1 MSRTWTSLCNKG
13 TCPPESSKARGL
25 ATAAGTVLA
34 AEYVQSQISY
44 FPGEDIE
51 DNTVTSVQQC
61 EVLARKRGEMQIGKM
76 EKENNSKDSVPSRA

>member
-13 TCPPESSKARGL
+13 TCPPEFSKARGL
-25 ATAAGTVLA
+25 DTAAGTVLA
-34 AEYVQSQISY
+34 AEHVQSQISY

-51 DNTVTSVQQC
+51 DNTVTSIQQC